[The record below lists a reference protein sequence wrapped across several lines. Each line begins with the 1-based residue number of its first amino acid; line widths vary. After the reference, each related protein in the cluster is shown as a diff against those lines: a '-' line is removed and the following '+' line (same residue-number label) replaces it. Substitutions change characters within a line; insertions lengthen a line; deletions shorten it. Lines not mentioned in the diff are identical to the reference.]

1 MKKVFMSAA
10 VVAMMVAAVSCQCNN
25 NKKAEEACEGECT
38 ECTECTE
45 KCEEANC
52 EKACCD
58 STKTLKDAVEGA
70 AKDVKDAATDAAVKA
85 VDEAADAVKD
95 AIQK

>member
-10 VVAMMVAAVSCQCNN
+10 VVAMMVAAV
-25 NKKAEEACEGECT
+25 
-38 ECTECTE
+38 
-45 KCEEANC
+45 EANC

-85 VDEAADAVKD
+85 VDEAADPVKD
-95 AIQK
+95 AIK

>member
-25 NKKAEEACEGECT
+25 NKKAEEACEG
-38 ECTECTE
+38 ECTE

>member
-38 ECTECTE
+38 ECTE

-58 STKTLKDAVEGA
+58 STKTLKDAVEGRRGRCCQGC
-70 AKDVKDAATDAAVKA
+70 
-85 VDEAADAVKD
+85 EGRRYRRCREGR
-95 AIQK
+95 

>member
-10 VVAMMVAAVSCQCNN
+10 VVAMMVAAVSCECNN
-25 NKKAEEACEGECT
+25 NKKAESEEP
-38 ECTECTE
+38 CTE
-45 KCEEANC
+45 KCEGTEKC
-52 EKACCD
+52 ETKAECD

-70 AKDVKDAATDAAVKA
+70 AQEVKDAATDAAVKA
-85 VDEAADAVKD
+85 VDNAADAVKD

>member
-38 ECTECTE
+38 ECTE

-70 AKDVKDAATDAAVKA
+70 AQDVKDAATDAAVKA
-85 VDEAADAVKD
+85 VDNAADAVKD

>member
-38 ECTECTE
+38 ECTEKSLLRFHQNPEGRRGRCCQG
-45 KCEEANC
+45 CEGRRYRRC
-52 EKACCD
+52 R
-58 STKTLKDAVEGA
+58 EGR
-70 AKDVKDAATDAAVKA
+70 
-85 VDEAADAVKD
+85 
-95 AIQK
+95 

>member
-1 MKKVFMSAA
+1 MRSD
-10 VVAMMVAAVSCQCNN
+10 
-25 NKKAEEACEGECT
+25 G

-70 AKDVKDAATDAAVKA
+70 AQDVKDAATDAAVKA
-85 VDEAADAVKD
+85 VDNAADAVKD